1 MVVYF
6 IMIIGFSYFYA
17 TIQFNPVE
25 ISNNLKRNGGFIPGV
40 KPGKATVNY
49 IDTIMTRITLPG
61 SIFLALVA
69 ILPALAMK
77 FLNIQQAFAYF
88 YGGTSLLIMVGV
100 ILDTLKQIESYLLMR
115 HYDGLMKTGR
125 IQGRY

>member
-1 MVVYF
+1 MADD
-6 IMIIGFSYFYA
+6 M
-17 TIQFNPVE
+17 
-25 ISNNLKRNGGFIPGV
+25 KRNGGFIPGV

-49 IDTIMTRITLPG
+49 IDTIMTRITLPVP
-61 SIFLALVA
+61 SSWLWWR